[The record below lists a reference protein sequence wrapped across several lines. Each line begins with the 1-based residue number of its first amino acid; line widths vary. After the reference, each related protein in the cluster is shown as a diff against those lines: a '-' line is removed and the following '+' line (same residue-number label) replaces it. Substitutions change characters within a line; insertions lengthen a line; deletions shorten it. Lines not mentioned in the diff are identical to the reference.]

1 MHLVLLAVIH
11 QVINQK
17 ESKQVLVY
25 ETTCLTEQSVE
36 VSVFAWQSDDDC
48 VQSFLGPPLQ
58 TIQPGLIYFLWS
70 LELAQNAPHVT
81 SPSEEE
87 QSD

>member
-36 VSVFAWQSDDDC
+36 VSVFAWQSDDNC

-58 TIQPGLIYFLWS
+58 TI
-70 LELAQNAPHVT
+70 
-81 SPSEEE
+81 
-87 QSD
+87 